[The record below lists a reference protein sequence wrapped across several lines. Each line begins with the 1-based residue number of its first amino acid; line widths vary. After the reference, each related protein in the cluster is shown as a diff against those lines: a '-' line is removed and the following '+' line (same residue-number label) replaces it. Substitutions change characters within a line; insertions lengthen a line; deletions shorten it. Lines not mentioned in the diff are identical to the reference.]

1 MEPASG
7 RDRFAL
13 HGHEDAERHEGAE
26 LAENLK
32 AMKPDLRII
41 YTSGYSPDTFSKSL
55 RLSEGLNYLPKPYP
69 PPRLVET
76 IRACLDAAEIPG

>member
-1 MEPASG
+1 MKMPKGMS
-7 RDRFAL
+7 
-13 HGHEDAERHEGAE
+13 GAE

-41 YTSGYSPDTFSKSL
+41 YTSGYSPDTFSKNL
-55 RLSEGLNYLPKPYP
+55 RLNEGLNYLPKPYP

-76 IRACLDAAEIPG
+76 IRACLDAKEAPGQN